1 MSNRIDSVRPTSTFD
16 NFQPQNEDQERVRD
30 GLRILAYAVKD
41 KIEKDGMLDHAKL
54 VNLHGAPGR
63 GKTHL
68 VEAFLNVVKPGPND
82 SSRRTSVCLLDGG
95 ALASWQY
102 RSLDDVRVLAIDD
115 LFRGQQ
121 SLSGV
126 SPIDINSVMEGLYR
140 AYERRQFVL
149 TTSNFP
155 TNGMIDLIKAQDTV
169 GRLSSRLVEM
179 SIGAIELT
187 GEDYREKLAKERQER
202 GEDPFSL

>member
-1 MSNRIDSVRPTSTFD
+1 
-16 NFQPQNEDQERVRD
+16 
-30 GLRILAYAVKD
+30 
-41 KIEKDGMLDHAKL
+41 MLDHAKL

-68 VEAFLNVVKPGPND
+68 VEAFLNVVKPDTND
-82 SSRRTSVCLLDGG
+82 FTRKNGVYLLDGK
-95 ALASWQY
+95 ALATWEY
-102 RSLDDVRVLAIDD
+102 GSLDDVRVLAIDD

-126 SPIDINSVMEGLYR
+126 TATDIKSVMEGLYR

-169 GRLSSRLVEM
+169 GRLRSRLAEM

-187 GEDYREKLAKERQER
+187 GEDYREKLARERQER

>member
-16 NFQPQNEDQERVRD
+16 NFQPQNEDQEKVRD
-30 GLRILAYAVKD
+30 GLKKLAYAVKA
-41 KIEKDGMLDHAKL
+41 KIEKGGMLDHAKL

-68 VEAFLNVVKPGPND
+68 VEAFLNVVKPDAND
-82 SSRRTSVCLLDGG
+82 FTRKSSVCLLDGG
-95 ALASWQY
+95 KLASWEY
-102 RSLDDVRVLAIDD
+102 GSLDDVRVLAIDD

-121 SLSGV
+121 SLSSV
-126 SPIDINSVMEGLYR
+126 SATDIKSVMEGLYR

-169 GRLSSRLVEM
+169 GRLRSRLAEM

-187 GEDYREKLAKERQER
+187 GEDYREKLARERAER